1 MQVRT
6 IEGSVIAEV
15 DGTFE
20 DCYTVAMHFWAIAGE
35 EGVHM
40 DGLQITDD
48 GDEDGPAKVVLT
60 IDYTTHER

>member
-6 IEGSVIAEV
+6 TEGSMIAEV
-15 DGTFE
+15 SGTFE
-20 DCYTVAMHFWAIAGE
+20 DAYTAAMHFWEIAGDKF
-35 EGVHM
+35 VHM

-48 GDEDGPAKVVLT
+48 DKLILR